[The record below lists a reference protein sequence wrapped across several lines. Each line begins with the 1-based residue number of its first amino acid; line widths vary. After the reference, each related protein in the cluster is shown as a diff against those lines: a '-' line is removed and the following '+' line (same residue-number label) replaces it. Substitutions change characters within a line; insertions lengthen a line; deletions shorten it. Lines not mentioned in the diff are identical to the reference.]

1 MSQSPSVGRSALKA
15 FRLSDVPLEIR
26 MKAAQK
32 VADEV
37 ARSGID
43 PLEAIF
49 ETVKIDAIA
58 QDPAAAAETMKADC
72 QNDWRVVPMDEW
84 EKATSPRRRW

>member
-1 MSQSPSVGRSALKA
+1 MCQSPSVGRQGVKA

-26 MKAAQK
+26 LKAAQK

-43 PLEAIF
+43 PLEALF
-49 ETVKIDAIA
+49 ETVKLAA
-58 QDPAAAAETMKADC
+58 VARDPVDAAEKMQFDC
-72 QNDWRVVPMDEW
+72 RNEIHFVALEDW
-84 EKATSPRRRW
+84 EKATNPRRRW

>member
-26 MKAAQK
+26 LKAAHK

-43 PLEAIF
+43 PLEALL
-49 ETVKIDAIA
+49 ETVRLEAVA
-58 QDPAAAAETMKADC
+58 RDPADAAEKMQFDC
-72 QNDWRVVPMDEW
+72 RNELHFVAIEDW